1 MAVWWLSCYFLF
13 SRHALITCCL
23 KTRVFFSFKKDI
35 FEFVYTVIEINL
47 FLNNVKDIM
56 HHIHINLVY

>member
-23 KTRVFFSFKKDI
+23 KTRVYIFFLSKKI
-35 FEFVYTVIEINL
+35 FSNLFIYTVIEINL

-56 HHIHINLVY
+56 HHSY